1 MSQIITIQ
9 SVNFSGEPAQILF
22 KPDNSNITINIG
34 LVTVPYTFQPDLLTP
49 PQEIYGTYT
58 ISTDG
63 GNCTNFLDVPRPTPK
78 NTPIGTKTVTHT
90 KIKSNELLICHTR

>member
-9 SVNFSGEPAQILF
+9 SVNFSGESAQILF

-34 LVTVPYTFQPDLLTP
+34 FVILPHTFQPDLLTP

-63 GNCTNFLDVPRPTPK
+63 GNCTNFLNVPRPTP
-78 NTPIGTKTVTHT
+78 TLTL
-90 KIKSNELLICHTR
+90 SSICS